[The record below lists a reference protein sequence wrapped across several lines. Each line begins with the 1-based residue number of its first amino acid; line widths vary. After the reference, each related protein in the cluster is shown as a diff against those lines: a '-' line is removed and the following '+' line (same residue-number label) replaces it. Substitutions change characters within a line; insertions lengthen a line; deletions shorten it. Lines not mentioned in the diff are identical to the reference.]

1 MFLKRLP
8 LFEFGYSRNLS
19 DRTHMNS
26 PPRVHGEHGTEHEAA
41 PRTGQWAD
49 LFQLPAKNHQI
60 SLLRQDLLANLH
72 KTYLNQSHNAT
83 HCLRM
88 GKVLAITKFPSTSTN
103 TCSTGSRDGK
113 INNSISLTSIHR
125 RPTPAARPAPARS
138 QSAVAPSVLPGQKHS
153 CAIARPC
160 INAIF

>member
-113 INNSISLTSIHR
+113 INNSISTDTNGALHLLTGALL
-125 RPTPAARPAPARS
+125 PNAANFDGEIS
-138 QSAVAPSVLPGQKHS
+138 FFS
-153 CAIARPC
+153 
-160 INAIF
+160 